1 VPVVPPL
8 GGRRQRGGGRSQC
21 STGGGDLRMA
31 NALRC
36 IPMAHGAG
44 LFVCLCV
51 WFRSFTWGDGADGR
65 LGIGS
70 EDNAHTCVPRALRG
84 GARAKP

>member
-1 VPVVPPL
+1 L
-8 GGRRQRGGGRSQC
+8 
-21 STGGGDLRMA
+21 
-31 NALRC
+31 
-36 IPMAHGAG
+36 
-44 LFVCLCV
+44 
-51 WFRSFTWGDGADGR
+51 RSFTWGDGADGR